1 MFNTF
6 SVNTIMIE
14 VENLVKKFGDI
25 TAVDGISFKVRKGE
39 IFGFLGP
46 NGAGKTTTINIL
58 AGLSLP
64 SSGVAIIAGQD
75 VTKHPIGCKRRL
87 GIATQDANFDHHL
100 NIKDNLFYQG
110 LLYGL
115 PRKEVKKRVDA
126 ALQWSKL
133 EKYRKK
139 RFHQLSGGMQR
150 RLVVARA
157 MLSDP
162 EILLLDEPTTGLDP
176 QSRRQVWEYIKDLKE
191 KGKTVLLTT
200 HYMEEADILCD
211 RISIIDH
218 GRIIASGTPD
228 ELKKVLDNNIVID
241 ISLYSEVVS
250 EHIERDLSSISG
262 VNYVKMRNYG
272 IRIGVRDDAVIEQ
285 VLNSMITKNKI
296 KGINIIHPTLEDV
309 FLHLTGREMR

>member
-1 MFNTF
+1 
-6 SVNTIMIE
+6 MIE
-14 VENLVKKFGDI
+14 VRNLVKKYGDY
-25 TAVDGISFKVRKGE
+25 TAIDGINFKVRKGE

-64 SSGVAIIAGQD
+64 SSGVAIIARQD
-75 VTKHPIGCKRRL
+75 VTKHPIGCKKRL

-110 LLYGL
+110 LLYGIS
-115 PRKEVKKRVDA
+115 RKELKKRVDA
-126 ALQWSKL
+126 ALRWSKL
-133 EKYRKK
+133 EKYSKK

-162 EILLLDEPTTGLDP
+162 EIILLDEPTTGLDP
-176 QSRRQVWEYIKDLKE
+176 QSRRQVWKYIKDLKE
-191 KGKTVLLTT
+191 KKKTVLLTT
-200 HYMEEADILCD
+200 HYIEEADILCD

-218 GRIIASGTPD
+218 GRLIACGTPD
-228 ELKKVLDNNIVID
+228 ELKRILDNDIVID
-241 ISLYSEVVS
+241 ISLNPEVVS
-250 EHIERDLSSISG
+250 EHIEMDLNNISG
-262 VNYVKMRNYG
+262 VNHVTIRNNG
-272 IRIGVRDDAVIEQ
+272 IRIGVGNEAVIEQ
-285 VLNSMITKNKI
+285 VLSSIIKKKNRI
-296 KGINIIHPTLEDV
+296 NGINIIHPTLEDV